1 MAEHFQVA
9 IHAPRAHPQLTHLLI
24 VSMHQYGV
32 Y

>member
-1 MAEHFQVA
+1 MAHHFQVA
-9 IHAPRAHPQLTHLLI
+9 IHAQPGHPQLNLI